1 MLERNQNNMPPDFEP
16 PVPAWAADW
25 ASGPQVLTTGVFGTQ
40 GEPSQ
45 AWLSWVRDNLLA
57 TGAADRVEQAYFTDL
72 EGLPNTVYI
81 AYWCDERYQNWW
93 SQAPTHQWWH
103 NRERESEECGYWR
116 EVFSVPTHRLETLHS
131 TAHAHGVATLAPQLE
146 GPVAEH
152 GYPGAARDRIPDS
165 GRESLEGAESV
176 GRSQSDRTHEQPAET
191 VGVWIKPAANLCI
204 IRSGQDWG
212 HCDATE
218 KQFYINDLAPT
229 LTDGMRYLSENP
241 EESRC
246 LSMRLMTMRDESG
259 NNLPQTFGLGYA
271 LDIFAFEQWAKS
283 HPTHLR
289 IFDQFMQ
296 HAERFADQMQLRLW
310 HEVSVLQEDSS
321 EMQYIGC
328 HPKTGLLP
336 YL

>member
-25 ASGPQVLTTGVFGTQ
+25 ASGPNLLTTGVFGVQ
-40 GEPSQ
+40 GEPSS
-45 AWLSWVRDNLLA
+45 AWRSWVEDSLLSS
-57 TGAADRVEQAYFTDL
+57 GAADRVERAYYTDL
-72 EGLPNTVYI
+72 EGIRNSAFI
-81 AYWCDERYQNWW
+81 AYWGDERYQKWW
-93 SQAPTHQWWH
+93 ANPQTQRWWK
-103 NRERESEECGYWR
+103 EEQRESEGCGYWR

-131 TAHAHGVATLAPQLE
+131 TDNAHGVATLAAQLE

-152 GYPGAARDRIPDS
+152 AYPGAARDRIPDS
-165 GRESLEGAESV
+165 GRVSLAGAEGV
-176 GRSQSDRTHEQPAET
+176 GGSQSRIAAAEPA
-191 VGVWIKPAANLCI
+191 VGIWVRPAGNMCI

-212 HCDATE
+212 HCGDTE
-218 KQFYINDLAPT
+218 KRFYLGDLAPT
-229 LTDGMRYLSENP
+229 LAAGMQYLSENP

-246 LSMRLMTMRDESG
+246 LSMRLMTMQDESG
-259 NNLPQTFGLGYA
+259 QDLPQTFGLGYA
-271 LDIFAFEQWAKS
+271 LDIFAFEEWAKS

-296 HAERFADQMQLRLW
+296 HADRFADQMQLRLW
-310 HEVSVLQEDSS
+310 HEVSVIQEDSS

>member
-25 ASGPQVLTTGVFGTQ
+25 ASGPKTLTTGVFGVQ
-40 GEPSQ
+40 GNPTA
-45 AWLSWVRDNLLA
+45 AWTTWLEKHLLS
-57 TGAADRVEQAYFTDL
+57 TGSADRVEHACYSDR
-72 EGLPNTVYI
+72 EGIRNTAVI
-81 AYWCDERYQNWW
+81 AYWADENYQAWW
-93 SQAPTHQWWH
+93 SRPQVQQWWH
-103 NRERESEECGYWR
+103 DAQRELEGVGYWR

-131 TAHAHGVATLAPQLE
+131 TDNAHGVATLAPELE

-152 GYPGAARDRIPDS
+152 AYPGAARDRIPDS
-165 GRESLEGAESV
+165 GRVSLAGAEDVQGSQSKVSTPAESV
-176 GRSQSDRTHEQPAET
+176 GVWVRPA
-191 VGVWIKPAANLCI
+191 GNMCI

-218 KQFYINDLAPT
+218 KQFYLDDLAPT
-229 LTDGMRYLSENP
+229 LEAGMHYLSENP
-241 EESRC
+241 DESRC
-246 LSMRLMTMRDESG
+246 LSMRLMTMLDQAGEE
-259 NNLPQTFGLGYA
+259 LPQTFGLGYA
-271 LDIFAFEQWAKS
+271 MDIFAFEEWAKS

-310 HEVSVLQEDSS
+310 HEVSVIQEGCS